1 MDDMEYE
8 RERRRQTR
16 LERLGTN
23 NPKCLFCPEDD
34 PACLELHHL
43 AGKGFGSESVISC
56 RNCHRKLTDKQ
67 KEHPSISPGKPSIGE
82 CHGRCLLGI
91 ADGLELLNVPE
102 QLVGLIRQTGLDLVE
117 EGQRSNS
124 ADGEQP

>member
-1 MDDMEYE
+1 MNDVEYE

-23 NPKCLFCPEDD
+23 NPKCLFCWEDD

-43 AGKGFGSESVISC
+43 AGKGFGDETVITC

-67 KEHPSISPGKPSIGE
+67 KEHPPAIAE
-82 CHGRCLLGI
+82 VTTLERRGRLLLGI
-91 ADGLELLNVPE
+91 ADGLELLNCRE
-102 QLVGLIRQTGLDLVE
+102 QLVTLIRQTGLDLIE
-117 EGQRSNS
+117 EGQLSNPT
-124 ADGEQP
+124 DGEQP